1 MSASAALLSKAK
13 RPIGVVPRTADDENP
28 DPCSYEPKS
37 SIKIEAPTFRYAYGT
52 DKRSE
57 VSDHALFGGKE
68 GGPTAAVPAP
78 STYDPVK
85 PGEFGSNFK
94 DGDLGRRA
102 LAQQKLLSGAHPGA
116 MPMAKARSALGIP
129 GAQRTRPATGAHLH
143 AELAHCGPGRYDPH
157 AATPFGKT
165 AEHNTRCGKSLLGT
179 QRRPD
184 FLQFIQSRG
193 KGTEGPGPS
202 YSITN
207 GALAKDAAL
216 DPRNFNDFLRSYK
229 AKLGGGKAGA
239 TTAAVTDSAYEVTAG
254 TAGLKLSAEERA
266 ERKALAAAARS
277 SSFCT
282 ASAKFGTG
290 ARSHVADPEAYFQ
303 PGPGRCVRA
312 LLATRYSLL
321 AFSRSSTCSHDS
333 LTACFPLTSLLTCLL
348 SLLRVCRYQ
357 HHSTLRTGRH
367 KAGQVVTR
375 RTTFGIS
382 ARKGLL
388 EQLADA
394 GLQSNNPDSG
404 PGSYDAH
411 GYAEG
416 LLKDSFNRRCGH
428 KPTVSMS
435 TTALA
440 PHAADHVDVYGMGG
454 ELQALAAT
462 SVALAEPAATAPVVQ
477 VLAAGLDPAGQA
489 YRELLRQQGVEDEE
503 DPEKLREALAAAA
516 AAARQEARGGAG
528 GNGGGGGGG
537 GDDDA
542 AVGLRASGTW
552 RFLKRPTPHA
562 NFADHGLKMELKD
575 AADSTMAVELRE
587 AKREQREKLAAATLR
602 ASTRSSSSSSRG
614 SSRRSSSSRR
624 PLRRP
629 APGDV

>member
-1 MSASAALLSKAK
+1 MSASASLLSKAK
-13 RPIGVVPRTADDENP
+13 RPIGVVPRKPDDENP
-28 DPCSYEPKS
+28 DPCSYETPS

-57 VSDHALFGGKE
+57 VSDHALYGAKE
-68 GGPTAAVPAP
+68 GGPTASVPAP

-102 LAQQKLLSGAHPGA
+102 LAQHKVLTGAHPSA
-116 MPMAKARSALGIP
+116 MPMSKARSALGIP

-143 AELAHCGPGRYDPH
+143 AELAHCGPGRYEPH

-165 AEHNTRCGKSLLGT
+165 AEHNAHCGKSLLGK
-179 QRRPD
+179 QHRPD

-207 GALAKDAAL
+207 GALSKGVAL

-239 TTAAVTDSAYEVTAG
+239 TTTTVTDSAYEVTAG

-303 PGPGRCVRA
+303 PGPGR
-312 LLATRYSLL
+312 
-321 AFSRSSTCSHDS
+321 
-333 LTACFPLTSLLTCLL
+333 
-348 SLLRVCRYQ
+348 YQ
-357 HHSTLRTGRH
+357 HHSTLRTGRR
-367 KAGQVVTR
+367 KVGQVVTR
-375 RTTFGIS
+375 RTTFGSS

-435 TTALA
+435 TTSLV
-440 PHAADHVDVYGMGG
+440 PHATDHVDVYGMGD

-516 AAARQEARGGAG
+516 AEQQEVRG
-528 GNGGGGGGG
+528 GNGGGG
-537 GDDDA
+537 DDTA
-542 AVGLRASGTW
+542 AAGMRASGTW

-562 NFADHGLKMELKD
+562 NLADHGLKMELKD

-602 ASTRSSSSSSRG
+602 ASTRGSSSSSRG
-614 SSRRSSSSRR
+614 SSRRSSSSSR
-624 PLRRP
+624 PLRRA